1 MDDRS
6 RHLLKILIQRY
17 IIEGQPVGSQS
28 LAKFSKLDVSAA
40 TIRNV
45 MSELENMGLV
55 TSPHTSAGRVP
66 TTKGFRLFVDNL
78 LTINPLNATEA
89 AIIEKTF
96 ESDVPG
102 EVISHAADLLSN
114 LSQFAGVVTTPRK
127 ALIFRQVEF
136 LQLSEKSLLLI
147 LVTPEGE
154 VLNKIFKVDKLYSPE
169 LLIEAGN
176 YLTSNFSGM
185 SFFRVRKKLAIEL
198 EKLRKDLSGLMLKAV
213 EEGGAVLSDSE
224 GSVVISGQKH
234 LFDVSEISENV
245 EKMKSVHQLL
255 EQKSNIA
262 KLLDSLPSANG
273 VTIFIG
279 GESTLMPD
287 EQLSLV
293 ASPFVVNG
301 RVVGTLGVIGPTRM
315 AYERVIPIVDI
326 TARVVSSALSQSELF
341 DNERKSS

>member
-6 RHLLKILIQRY
+6 RQLLKILVQRY
-17 IIEGQPVGSQS
+17 IVEGQPVGSRS
-28 LAKFSKLDVSAA
+28 LAKFSQLDVSAS

-45 MSELENMGLV
+45 MSDLENMGLV

-78 LTINPLNATEA
+78 LTLNTINATEA

-114 LSQFAGVVTTPRK
+114 LSKFAGVVTTSKK

-136 LQLSEKSLLLI
+136 LQLNKKRLLLI
-147 LVTPEGE
+147 LVTPDGE
-154 VLNKIFKVDKLYSPE
+154 VLNKILKVDETYSPE
-169 LLIEAGN
+169 LLNEAGN
-176 YLTSNFSGM
+176 YLTSNFSGL
-185 SFFRVRKKLAIEL
+185 SFLKVQEKLALEL

-224 GSVVISGQKH
+224 GSVLISGQKH
-234 LFDVSEISENV
+234 LFNVSEISDNV
-245 EKMKSVHQLL
+245 DRMKSVYHLL

-262 KLLDSLPSANG
+262 KLLDSLPSAKG

-279 GESTLMPD
+279 GESSLMPE

-293 ASPFVVNG
+293 VSPFTVKG

-326 TARVVSSALSQSELF
+326 TARVVSTALSQSELF
-341 DNERKSS
+341 DRERKVL